1 MGRNMR
7 RDVAYGKEQAASK
20 DGAGGSGSGGVLPPG
35 DFHNYGSV
43 PIRPGLV
50 YWIVSVMF

>member
-35 DFHNYGSV
+35 DSHNYGSV